1 MRAGDASEAV
11 VEERRLSQGRISLGR
26 GADVDWTIPDPT
38 RVVSKRHC
46 QFLCADGGDLQLLDT
61 SANGVFVNGGERAP
75 SGHAMTL
82 RTGDRV
88 RVGDFVVAVSAVSP
102 FDDPFRKPEPAP
114 DPWVAPQQ
122 TQPFSPAQASDPFA
136 IDPSRRST
144 FEQGDWGPE
153 PSRRPSDGW
162 VDALPEPARRQ
173 PSALSDAFERPVLA
187 QQSVDA
193 SAFEIP
199 TGWHAWNKEPEL
211 PESAPAQPEP
221 PHAKPAP
228 LPPIPAP
235 PVPTGGDYAAGVR
248 AALGWFVA
256 GAGLDTAKFE
266 TADAQTVL
274 KNAGAAYAQAI
285 LGIADVLRDRAFTR
299 NEYRIQMTQIGVG
312 NNNPLKFLPPQD
324 AAVALLNPIIPGLM
338 GPQESLNAA
347 CQDVKKHHLALLA
360 GMRAAVHAAFEQMN
374 PTRAEAQLKRAGG
387 LSGLTETGR
396 QANAWVEYL
405 RYFQAQEEEATESPD
420 SPVNREFRRGYEES
434 LVQLDQAGIKTKDRR

>member
-1 MRAGDASEAV
+1 MSEAV
-11 VEERRLSQGRISLGR
+11 VEERRLSQGRLSLGR
-26 GADVDWTIPDPT
+26 GTDVDWTIPDPS

-75 SGHAMTL
+75 SGHAMAL
-82 RTGDRV
+82 RAGDRV
-88 RVGDFVVAVSAVSP
+88 RIGDYVVVVSASSP
-102 FDDPFRKPEPAP
+102 FDDPFRKPAPGPDSWTTPEPKPFAAP
-114 DPWVAPQQ
+114 PTAD
-122 TQPFSPAQASDPFA
+122 PFS
-136 IDPSRRST
+136 IDPSSRSS
-144 FEQGDWGPE
+144 FERGDWGPE
-153 PSRRPSDGW
+153 PIRRPSDGW
-162 VDALPEPARRQ
+162 VDAPSEPARRQ

-211 PESAPAQPEP
+211 PAAPAPEPLLPVAPAQT
-221 PHAKPAP
+221 A
-228 LPPIPAP
+228 PAP
-235 PVPTGGDYAAGVR
+235 PMAGDYAAGVK
-248 AALGWFVA
+248 AALGWFVT
-256 GAGLDTAKFE
+256 GAGLDAAKFE
-266 TADAQTVL
+266 TADAQSVL

-299 NEYRIQMTQIGVG
+299 NAYRIQMTQIGVG

-324 AAVALLNPIIPGLM
+324 AAVALLNPVIPGLM

-360 GMRAAVHAAFEQMN
+360 GMRAAVRATFEQMD
-374 PTRAEAQLKRAGG
+374 PARAEARFKKAGG

-405 RYFQAQEEEATESPD
+405 RYFQAMEEEATESPD

-434 LVQLDQAGIKTKDRR
+434 LTQLDQAGAKTKDRP